1 MGFNW
6 LYLNPV
12 HYPGF
17 LPRCECAGNND
28 IDIQPDNFGRQIR
41 QPFEPPVGPIATL
54 LRDCCPLASPNH

>member
-17 LPRCECAGNND
+17 LPRCECAGDND
-28 IDIQPDNFGRQIR
+28 IDIQRDKFGRQIR
-41 QPFEPPVGPIATL
+41 QPFEPAVGPSP
-54 LRDCCPLASPNH
+54 LR

>member
-17 LPRCECAGNND
+17 LPRCECAGDND
-28 IDIQPDNFGRQIR
+28 IDIQRDKFQRDKFGRQIR
-41 QPFEPPVGPIATL
+41 QPFEPPVGP
-54 LRDCCPLASPNH
+54 